1 MERFL
6 TTPLEEREKFE
17 QTNSLNARLSS
28 NQAVIAKLEKELH
41 DATAERDAEVSPKIT
56 SVLFACRNQRF
67 EVPPSVAQLDSL
79 ARLSVPIC
87 P

>member
-28 NQAVIAKLEKELH
+28 NQAVIGKLEKELH
-41 DATAERDAEVSPKIT
+41 DATAERDTEVSPKLT
-56 SVLFACRNQRF
+56 SVLFALRNQRF
-67 EVPPSVAQLDSL
+67 ASVAQLVSL
-79 ARLSVPIC
+79 ARLLVRIWP
-87 P
+87 